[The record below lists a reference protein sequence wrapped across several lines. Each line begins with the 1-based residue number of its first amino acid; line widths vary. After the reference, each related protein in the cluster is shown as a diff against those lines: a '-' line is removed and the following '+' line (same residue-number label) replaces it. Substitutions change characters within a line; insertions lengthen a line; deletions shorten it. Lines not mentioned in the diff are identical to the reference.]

1 MEQFSN
7 FVVTFCECE
16 SPGGSSD
23 VQITTRYNSKML
35 GERAIIRQL
44 NVKEVVC
51 KT

>member
-1 MEQFSN
+1 MGQFSN

-16 SPGGSSD
+16 SSD
-23 VQITTRYNSKML
+23 FQIITRYNSKML